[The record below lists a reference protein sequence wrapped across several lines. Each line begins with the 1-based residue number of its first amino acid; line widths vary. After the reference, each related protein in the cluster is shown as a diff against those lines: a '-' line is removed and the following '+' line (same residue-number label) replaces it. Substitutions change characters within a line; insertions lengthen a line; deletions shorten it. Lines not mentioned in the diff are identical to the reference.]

1 MIPLNHTNQ
10 SQFDKIPVHVSNY
23 RVLQERAQ
31 FKSIQA
37 LNLPTVI
44 NLNPRSVY
52 NKRDEFCDLV
62 SELQGD
68 LILMS
73 ESWEREH
80 LTLDQIIS
88 LEDHQIISNVY
99 QRAGIGWRPA
109 IIVNKKKFL
118 VKNLTNTKVNIPYG
132 VEIVWAILTPQNI
145 TPTSLIKK
153 IVIAAIYSKP

>member
-1 MIPLNHTNQ
+1 M
-10 SQFDKIPVHVSNY
+10 
-23 RVLQERAQ
+23 
-31 FKSIQA
+31 
-37 LNLPTVI
+37 
-44 NLNPRSVY
+44 
-52 NKRDEFCDLV
+52 

-99 QRAGIGWRPA
+99 QRAGIGGRPA

-118 VKNLTNTKVNIPYG
+118 VQNLTNTEVNIPYG

-153 IVIAAIYSKP
+153 IVVAAIYSKPK